1 MCVNNFLFGGLEE
14 EKCND
19 ILKSLE
25 KPVKIERLGELYKYG
40 SVGLLLE
47 GTAKI
52 VRKNEIGKSVTM
64 RTIGEN
70 EIFGVASVFGEW
82 SEGFSSIIAKTPCK
96 VLYITEEQLKNIF
109 TENPN
114 VAFNYI
120 YFLTDRIRFLNKK
133 IDTFTAESSEEKL
146 YEYLVS
152 HADGENR
159 VKIDFG
165 MAELA
170 RRLKIGRSSL
180 YRGIE
185 NLEKGNL
192 IKRDKNLFIIR

>member
-1 MCVNNFLFGGLEE
+1 MKNFLFDGISE
-14 EKCND
+14 EKYND
-19 ILKSLE
+19 IINGVA
-25 KPVKIERLGELYKYG
+25 KPVKIDSLGELYRCG
-40 SVGLLLE
+40 SIGIIIS
-47 GTAKI
+47 GCAKI
-52 VRKNEIGKSVTM
+52 VRKSGNGKSVTM

-82 SEGFSSIIAKTPCK
+82 NEGFSSIIAKTPCK

-109 TENPN
+109 TKNPT

-146 YEYLVS
+146 YEYLIS
-152 HADGENR
+152 QADGENR

-192 IKRDKNLFIIR
+192 IKRDRNLFIIR